1 MTPFRVARKLWRRRR
16 KIILASSSPRR
27 KELLELTGLDFDIEF
42 PDVDE
47 SMAPGET
54 PREHV
59 VRLAREKASSVA
71 ENHQEAIVLACDTAV
86 ILNGNV
92 VLGKPRD
99 KRDAREML
107 QHLAGREHTVLS
119 SIAGLWMKR
128 HKQYAV
134 TVETKVRMKQLEDWE
149 IQWYIDSGEPLDK
162 AGAYA
167 LQGRGSVFVEGIVG
181 SYTNV
186 IGLPLMEAVLV
197 LRSFG
202 IKL

>member
-1 MTPFRVARKLWRRRR
+1 MTPFMAARKFWRKRRR
-16 KIILASSSPRR
+16 IILASSSPRR
-27 KELLELTGLDFDIEF
+27 KELLELTGLEFDIDA

-47 SMAPGET
+47 SLAPDET

-59 VRLAREKASSVA
+59 ERLSREKAASVA
-71 ENHQEAIVLACDTAV
+71 ENHPEAIVLACDTAV
-86 ILNGNV
+86 ILNGND

-107 QHLAGREHTVLS
+107 QQLAGKEHTVLS
-119 SIAGLWMKR
+119 SITGLWVKR

-134 TVETKVRMKQLEDWE
+134 TVETRVRMKQLEDWE
-149 IQWYIDSGEPLDK
+149 IQWYIDSGEPMDK
-162 AGAYA
+162 AGAYGI
-167 LQGRGSVFVEGIVG
+167 QGRGSVFIEGIVG

-186 IGLPLMEAVLV
+186 VGLPLMEAVLV